1 MRQSI
6 FRKFIITT
14 CAVVLVCFTA
24 ISVLLTLY
32 YNKYLAQ
39 DKFKSLTA
47 ACESVSDFID
57 QASKDTK
64 FTSPDRGLYYVM
76 NNIARVSDMNVFI
89 ADSQGVI
96 RNCVCS
102 EKIVTGRC
110 NHVGTEI
117 EKKYI
122 DKALA
127 GGKMLSS
134 MGLYKSAHYISVKE
148 LSNNG
153 EKVGFVFAT
162 ASAIGTEMLIKR
174 AAKIY
179 LLASIVPIILLV
191 LALYYST
198 YRFTR
203 PLKLMSEAAK
213 SMANGD
219 FSKRI
224 PIRSDD
230 EVGELALS
238 FNEMADS
245 LARLEETRKDF
256 VANVSHELRT
266 PMTTIGGFIDGIN
279 DGTIEKEKHSYYLSL
294 VSEEVK
300 RLSRMIESMLN
311 ISRLESKEFSLKY
324 EKFDLKEMII
334 NIVISQ
340 EKRIEE
346 MEYSVEGLDELPDI
360 TVNADRDLIYRA
372 IYNLVD
378 NAVKFTDK
386 GGKISFF
393 LKTEGKNVSFK
404 ISNTGKG
411 IRKADLPYVF
421 ERFYKGDKSRSIVK
435 NSTGLGLYL
444 VKTIIKN
451 HGGSIKVS
459 SIENE
464 LTTFEFTLPIGG

>member
-1 MRQSI
+1 
-6 FRKFIITT
+6 
-14 CAVVLVCFTA
+14 
-24 ISVLLTLY
+24 
-32 YNKYLAQ
+32 
-39 DKFKSLTA
+39 
-47 ACESVSDFID
+47 
-57 QASKDTK
+57 
-64 FTSPDRGLYYVM
+64 
-76 NNIARVSDMNVFI
+76 
-89 ADSQGVI
+89 
-96 RNCVCS
+96 
-102 EKIVTGRC
+102 
-110 NHVGTEI
+110 
-117 EKKYI
+117 
-122 DKALA
+122 
-127 GGKMLSS
+127 
-134 MGLYKSAHYISVKE
+134 
-148 LSNNG
+148 
-153 EKVGFVFAT
+153 
-162 ASAIGTEMLIKR
+162 MLIKR

-266 PMTTIGGFIDGIN
+266 PMTTIGGVIDGIN

-386 GGKISFF
+386 GGKIIFF
-393 LKTEGKNVSFK
+393 LKAEGKNVSFK

-464 LTTFEFTLPIGG
+464 LTSFEFTLPIGG